1 MIKIAN
7 KDYLNIKNK
16 NNRIKQM
23 QILSLLI
30 ILLTISIITSI
41 ISLPN
46 LAYAE
51 NLIVT
56 SEDNNDNFITINFLN
71 SMKNNFSINS
81 IQIWVDEDD
90 NLQSFKTEKGWSGK
104 RISDSSIIFTS
115 TKPLSPGN
123 SVKMSIKLDHPHVI
137 NWKAVDSDNRKLAG
151 KIYPS
156 DEIDVHKYNNST
168 PIKKSYKVRIIPTNP
183 NPGSTIRV
191 VGEGFDQNQVYYIH
205 INDLKIRN
213 FKTDEFG
220 KFVTTIKIPMTKS
233 DEMIEATISND
244 SGFKINKIITIHEDK
259 IHKKA
264 LLNDITDE
272 VDINSDLK
280 ISGTAYFDDA
290 ITIYIK
296 DPTGSIVTTS
306 VTYAKVGGAWY
317 QIIEVPK
324 DGILGEWSIK
334 VTNGKNTSEKKF
346 TVVSS
351 NTMEIS
357 AMKSVYKLGETILL
371 NVKGIP
377 NQELNI
383 AMEDPRGIEVFS
395 DVLHVDE
402 SKNIIIEIPTND
414 AFINGTYSV
423 LASQD
428 DSRDIMLIGIGE
440 IPKTKITIKTDK
452 MIYDINST
460 ALIDLYGPK
469 SASISL
475 IIIDQYDET
484 KFSDNVT
491 LESDGRSTYRLDL
504 TEYTP
509 GIYTVVA
516 VRGNSQMSETFSVGL
531 QLGSGPIE
539 LHTTKNEY
547 KIGESILILGNSSKN
562 ALIHLSMIDHNGN
575 ELKTKEIFT
584 DKNGIFSDST
594 FMIPIHA
601 NVGEW
606 IIEARSGSNYSDKKI
621 NVIQDIEIL
630 SIYTDKEKYDINDIV
645 MINGQGSKDRSIL
658 IKITDYTDIIIDEL
672 EIFSTDEGKFSTLW
686 KVPTY
691 INTGS
696 YKIEASNQNS
706 VAQITFTVE

>member
-1 MIKIAN
+1 
-7 KDYLNIKNK
+7 
-16 NNRIKQM
+16 
-23 QILSLLI
+23 
-30 ILLTISIITSI
+30 
-41 ISLPN
+41 
-46 LAYAE
+46 
-51 NLIVT
+51 
-56 SEDNNDNFITINFLN
+56 
-71 SMKNNFSINS
+71 
-81 IQIWVDEDD
+81 
-90 NLQSFKTEKGWSGK
+90 
-104 RISDSSIIFTS
+104 
-115 TKPLSPGN
+115 
-123 SVKMSIKLDHPHVI
+123 
-137 NWKAVDSDNRKLAG
+137 
-151 KIYPS
+151 
-156 DEIDVHKYNNST
+156 
-168 PIKKSYKVRIIPTNP
+168 
-183 NPGSTIRV
+183 
-191 VGEGFDQNQVYYIH
+191 
-205 INDLKIRN
+205 
-213 FKTDEFG
+213 
-220 KFVTTIKIPMTKS
+220 
-233 DEMIEATISND
+233 
-244 SGFKINKIITIHEDK
+244 
-259 IHKKA
+259 
-264 LLNDITDE
+264 
-272 VDINSDLK
+272 
-280 ISGTAYFDDA
+280 
-290 ITIYIK
+290 
-296 DPTGSIVTTS
+296 
-306 VTYAKVGGAWY
+306 
-317 QIIEVPK
+317 
-324 DGILGEWSIK
+324 
-334 VTNGKNTSEKKF
+334 
-346 TVVSS
+346 
-351 NTMEIS
+351 
-357 AMKSVYKLGETILL
+357 MKSVYTLGETILL

-395 DVLHVDE
+395 DILHVDE
-402 SKNIIIEIPTND
+402 SKNIIVEIPTND

-440 IPKTKITIKTDK
+440 IPKTKITIKMDK
-452 MIYDINST
+452 MNYDINST

-562 ALIHLSMIDHNGN
+562 ARIHLSMIDHNGN

-630 SIYTDKEKYDINDIV
+630 SIYTDKEKYGINDIV
-645 MINGQGSKDRSIL
+645 MINGQGSKNRSIL

-691 INTGS
+691 INPGS

>member
-1 MIKIAN
+1 
-7 KDYLNIKNK
+7 
-16 NNRIKQM
+16 
-23 QILSLLI
+23 
-30 ILLTISIITSI
+30 
-41 ISLPN
+41 
-46 LAYAE
+46 
-51 NLIVT
+51 
-56 SEDNNDNFITINFLN
+56 
-71 SMKNNFSINS
+71 
-81 IQIWVDEDD
+81 
-90 NLQSFKTEKGWSGK
+90 
-104 RISDSSIIFTS
+104 
-115 TKPLSPGN
+115 
-123 SVKMSIKLDHPHVI
+123 
-137 NWKAVDSDNRKLAG
+137 
-151 KIYPS
+151 
-156 DEIDVHKYNNST
+156 
-168 PIKKSYKVRIIPTNP
+168 
-183 NPGSTIRV
+183 
-191 VGEGFDQNQVYYIH
+191 
-205 INDLKIRN
+205 
-213 FKTDEFG
+213 
-220 KFVTTIKIPMTKS
+220 MTKS

-395 DVLHVDE
+395 DILHVDE
-402 SKNIIIEIPTND
+402 SKNIIVEIPTND

-452 MIYDINST
+452 MNYDINST

-562 ALIHLSMIDHNGN
+562 VLIHLSMIDHNGN

-630 SIYTDKEKYDINDIV
+630 SIYTDKEKYGINDIV

-691 INTGS
+691 INPGS